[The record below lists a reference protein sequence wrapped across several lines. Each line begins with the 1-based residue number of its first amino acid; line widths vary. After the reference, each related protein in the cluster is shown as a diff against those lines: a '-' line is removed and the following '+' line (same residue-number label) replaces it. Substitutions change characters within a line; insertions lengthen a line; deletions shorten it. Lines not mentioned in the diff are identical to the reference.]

1 MGMRKRI
8 LEKDNLMLYAYAGIS
23 LAYLALF
30 VAKYRT
36 INKSK

>member
-1 MGMRKRI
+1 MNKD
-8 LEKDNLMLYAYAGIS
+8 LLHKDNLMLYAYAGIS

-36 INKSK
+36 LKKGSK